1 MNILDHRILVPKS
14 PQVVWEVLSDL
25 SKNPTWQVNYSTISF
40 LTSRHTGSGVR
51 WRYTTTTG
59 REYVAE
65 TTAWYDGLG
74 YEYIL
79 VDGVQFRENKGRIR
93 LQEIA
98 EGTIV
103 QWTFSYDVGGVLGGV
118 RNALTYKRQFEP
130 VMVDSLKMLWRVM
143 HQAQDESSREAK
155 SILREGLN
163 YEARAQYKP
172 RHPSTK
178 ADSPATEPNIQPIIV
193 EPPISDDDTRPRAPV
208 VTDVPAAAEQA
219 EEPMIMVEFQRPVAA
234 DDIPFVLAEQT
245 EPTSTQEHA
254 KAIVEGA
261 VVADVVEVIPSSIV
275 LPEIQLSDNDDLSL
289 DLIKPPG
296 VLPEQPV
303 IVEIIATDAPVLPEM
318 PVYDTPSEIKEVV
331 AETAAPWIN
340 EDITQK
346 PDAPA
351 PKVDVSKPDT
361 AGMSV
366 FDVFGLP
373 KPSETQ
379 EIRPV
384 VTASEPIRP
393 TVEAAAVVLPTKSVR
408 TGLRLMLRRKHVRVR
423 RPG

>member
-14 PQVVWEVLSDL
+14 PQIVWEVLSDL
-25 SKNPTWQVNYSTISF
+25 SRNSTWQVNYSTLSF

-51 WRYTTTTG
+51 WRYTTTNG

-103 QWTFSYDVGGVLGGV
+103 QWTFSYDVGGLLGGV
-118 RNALTYKRQFEP
+118 RNALSYKRQFEP
-130 VMVDSLKMLWRVM
+130 VMVDSLKMLWRVL

-172 RHPSTK
+172 RHPSVK
-178 ADSPATEPNIQPIIV
+178 VDSPTTEPNVQPIIV

-208 VTDVPAAAEQA
+208 VVDVPVTAEKA
-219 EEPMIMVEFQRPVAA
+219 EEPIVMVEFQRPIAV
-234 DDIPFVLAEQT
+234 DDVPFVLVEQA

-254 KAIVEGA
+254 KITVEDA
-261 VVADVVEVIPSSIV
+261 VANDVVEVIPSSIV
-275 LPEIQLSDNDDLSL
+275 LPEIQLSDSDSLSP

-303 IVEIIATDAPVLPEM
+303 IVEITATDAPVLPQ
-318 PVYDTPSEIKEVV
+318 TPPNEPSPHIEEVV
-331 AETAAPWIN
+331 AEVAVPTVT
-340 EDITQK
+340 EDVAQK
-346 PDAPA
+346 LDEPV
-351 PKVDVSKPDT
+351 PKVDVSKLDT

-393 TVEAAAVVLPTKSVR
+393 TVEAPAVVLPTKSVR

>member
-14 PQVVWEVLSDL
+14 PQIVWEVLSDL
-25 SKNPTWQVNYSTISF
+25 SRNPTWQINYSTLSF

-51 WRYTTTTG
+51 WRYTTTNG

-103 QWTFSYDVGGVLGGV
+103 QWTFSYDVGGLLGGV
-118 RNALTYKRQFEP
+118 RNALSYKRQFEP
-130 VMVDSLKMLWRVM
+130 VMVDSLKMLWRVL

-172 RHPSTK
+172 RHPSAK
-178 ADSPATEPNIQPIIV
+178 VDSPATEPNIQPIII
-193 EPPISDDDTRPRAPV
+193 EPPLSDDDTRPRAPV
-208 VTDVPAAAEQA
+208 VVDIPVTAEKVD
-219 EEPMIMVEFQRPVAA
+219 EPILLPDFQRPVVG
-234 DDIPFVLAEQT
+234 DDVPFFVPEQVNAI
-245 EPTSTQEHA
+245 STQEHA
-254 KAIVEGA
+254 K
-261 VVADVVEVIPSSIV
+261 VADNEAVDDGLVVLESPLIVTPVIK
-275 LPEIQLSDNDDLSL
+275 LSDSESL
-289 DLIKPPG
+289 ASDLIKPPG

-303 IVEIIATDAPVLPEM
+303 IVEIASAAPVLPDAISNDPPTSLGEVLSEAVAPTATEKIVEKSDELA
-318 PVYDTPSEIKEVV
+318 PVVNVSKLD
-331 AETAAPWIN
+331 TAA
-340 EDITQK
+340 
-346 PDAPA
+346 
-351 PKVDVSKPDT
+351 
-361 AGMSV
+361 MSV

-379 EIRPV
+379 EMRPV
-384 VTASEPIRP
+384 VSGSEPIRP
-393 TVEAAAVVLPTKSVR
+393 TVEAVAVGSNKSPR
-408 TGLRLMLRRKHVRVR
+408 TGLRLMLRRKHVRLR